1 MLISS
6 LMLDDK
12 FRYNLMEVRTAINMD
27 MEVVIMVDFSAG
39 TEFKPENEDEKTEQ
53 TITGRS
59 KYLDMDENSRNRLL
73 CFSLI
78 A

>member
-1 MLISS
+1 M
-6 LMLDDK
+6 
-12 FRYNLMEVRTAINMD
+12 NMD

-59 KYLDMDENSRNRLL
+59 KYLDMEEKSRNRLL

>member
-1 MLISS
+1 
-6 LMLDDK
+6 
-12 FRYNLMEVRTAINMD
+12 MEVRTAINM
-27 MEVVIMVDFSAG
+27 EIAVVIMVDFSAG
-39 TEFKPENEDEKTEQ
+39 TEFKPENEDEKTEH

-59 KYLDMDENSRNRLL
+59 KYLDIDENSRNRLL